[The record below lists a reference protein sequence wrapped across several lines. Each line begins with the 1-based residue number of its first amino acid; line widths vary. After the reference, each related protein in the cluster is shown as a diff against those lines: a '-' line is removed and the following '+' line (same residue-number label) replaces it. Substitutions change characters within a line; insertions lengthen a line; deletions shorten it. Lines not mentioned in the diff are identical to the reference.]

1 MRFARIVAG
10 CAMVAALL
18 LLSSDGLF
26 SQDKKDKE
34 GKVKGQLPQGWSKL
48 GLSAAQ
54 KEEVYKLNAEHKAGV
69 DKLKEEIAKLDAELV
84 KKRLAVLNE
93 DQRKKLR
100 EMVGGEPDPKDKG
113 KDSGKESKDK

>member
-1 MRFARIVAG
+1 MRLARIVAG

-26 SQDKKDKE
+26 SQEKKDKE
-34 GKVKGQLPQGWSKL
+34 GKVKGQLPSGWSKL
-48 GLSAAQ
+48 NLSAAQ
-54 KEEVYKLNAEHKAGV
+54 KEDVYKVQAEHKEAV
-69 DKLKEEIAKLDAELV
+69 DKLKAEIAKLDAELV

-100 EMVGGEPDPKDKG
+100 ELVGGEEP
-113 KDSGKESKDK
+113 SKEKSKDKDSKDKQ